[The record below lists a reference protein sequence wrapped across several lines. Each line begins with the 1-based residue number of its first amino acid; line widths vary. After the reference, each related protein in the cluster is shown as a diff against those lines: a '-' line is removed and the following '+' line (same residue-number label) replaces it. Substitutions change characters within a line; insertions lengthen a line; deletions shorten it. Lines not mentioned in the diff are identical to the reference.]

1 MTDPDTPLK
10 NKKILVSGASA
21 AGPSLAYWLDR
32 YGFEVT
38 VVERHPTVRPGGYA
52 IDVRGSAIHISRK
65 MGILEDLQAADT
77 KLEEIRFFDD
87 NDKIAAEMDRNFGA
101 GGGIAGD
108 LEVLR
113 DDLAAMLYNKVKEK
127 VQFKFGNS
135 ITKLTEDDDGID
147 VEFENG
153 DKERYDLVIGA
164 DGTHSNVRHLVFGA
178 ESQFAHFW
186 NRYISVFTIP
196 NYRGLYRKWDWHM
209 RPGFFGGIQQYG
221 DNQETRGIF
230 LMTGEFREFDSR
242 NIPEQKAMVRELMSD
257 KMAWEIPRLLDEMDK
272 AKDFYFDSA
281 SQIKMP
287 TWSKGRVSL
296 VGDAAAGPT
305 AFTGQGTS
313 AAMVMS
319 YVLAGELAEAR
330 GDYETAFKR
339 YEELARP
346 FADENQ
352 DIIWKGKEMQI
363 PSSWDEVKEQLAAID
378 LMRADSGPTEEGSL
392 ADIVQTA
399 ANLLDPKDYS
409 RFHV

>member
-1 MTDPDTPLK
+1 MNSPDTPLK

-21 AGPSLAYWLDR
+21 AGPSLAFWLQR
-32 YGFEVT
+32 YGFDVT
-38 VVERHPTVRPGGYA
+38 IVERHPTVRPGGYA

-77 KLEEIRFFDD
+77 KLEDIRFFDD
-87 NDKIAAEMDRNFGA
+87 DDKIVAEMDRNFGA

-113 DDLAAMLYNKVKEK
+113 DDLAKILYEKIKDKVK
-127 VQFKFGNS
+127 FKFGNS
-135 ITKLTEDDDGID
+135 ITKLTEDADGID

-164 DGTHSNVRHLVFGA
+164 DGTHSNVRHLVFGE

-186 NRYISVFTIP
+186 KRYISVFTIP
-196 NYRGLYRKWDWHM
+196 NFRGLYRKWDWHM

-230 LMTGEFREFDSR
+230 LMSGEFREFDSR
-242 NIPEQKAMVRELMSD
+242 NIPQQKAMVRELMSD
-257 KMAWEIPRLLDEMDK
+257 KMVWEIPRLLDEMDK
-272 AKDFYFDSA
+272 ATDFYFDSA

-313 AAMVMS
+313 AAMVMA

-330 GDYETAFKR
+330 GDYEVGFKR

-352 DIIWKGKEMQI
+352 DIIWKGEEMQI
-363 PSSWDEVKEQLAAID
+363 PSNWEEANAQLAAID
-378 LMRADSGPTEEGSL
+378 LMRADSGPTEDGSL

-409 RFHV
+409 RFYV